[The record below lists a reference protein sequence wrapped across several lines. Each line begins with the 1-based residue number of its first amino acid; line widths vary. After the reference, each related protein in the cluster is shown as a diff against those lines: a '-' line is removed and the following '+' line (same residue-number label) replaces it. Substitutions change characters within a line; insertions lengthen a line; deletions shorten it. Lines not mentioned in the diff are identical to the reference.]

1 MSSHAALHGIK
12 IGCVQ
17 YLNAKPLIH
26 GYDGRV
32 VFDHPSRLAEA
43 LSNGQLDVA
52 LVPVYEMF
60 GRGGY
65 KAVDGVSISSFG
77 SVFSVFLAYRGELRE
92 LREVS
97 LDPASLTSS
106 HLLRCILREYHG
118 IQPAVVPDA
127 KSGARLLIGNQAI
140 AFRQRHRDDYH
151 FLDLGEEWTKQ
162 TSLPFVF
169 ALWLIRPEVQN
180 PEAVAEALRV
190 LKRGGLTH
198 LDQIALEEAGLD
210 PHFCER
216 YLRRHIRYDLGELEK
231 RGIAKFHELLLK
243 HGFAHP
249 GGGGMGFV

>member
-1 MSSHAALHGIK
+1 MSSRAALHGLK

-32 VFDHPSRLAEA
+32 VFDHPSRLASA

-60 GRGGY
+60 GCGGY

-92 LREVS
+92 LKEVS

-118 IQPAVVPDA
+118 IQPDVVPDA
-127 KSGARLLIGNQAI
+127 GSGARLLIGNQAI
-140 AFRQRHRDDYH
+140 VFRQRHGDDYH
-151 FLDLGEEWTKQ
+151 FLDLGEEWTQ
-162 TSLPFVF
+162 TDIAAIRIR
-169 ALWLIRPEVQN
+169 ALAHPARGSESGGGCGGPSRPEAQRPHASRSN
-180 PEAVAEALRV
+180 RA
-190 LKRGGLTH
+190 RGSRT
-198 LDQIALEEAGLD
+198 
-210 PHFCER
+210 
-216 YLRRHIRYDLGELEK
+216 
-231 RGIAKFHELLLK
+231 
-243 HGFAHP
+243 
-249 GGGGMGFV
+249 